1 MEKERENLS
10 RLSLS
15 EFKLAT
21 NKTLGYDMPRVSLK
35 VICTARFWIPI
46 YRRDKC
52 AIDIEGGGSF
62 IKSLTLS
69 FNIKSANFVQ
79 NVIIDNYHNLQS
91 PKYGFDVARH
101 MLAYFQSS
109 IFTCEQRLDSLVTV
123 TVTYPYPGAAVG
135 RLADF

>member
-1 MEKERENLS
+1 
-10 RLSLS
+10 
-15 EFKLAT
+15 
-21 NKTLGYDMPRVSLK
+21 MPRVSLK
-35 VICTARFWIPI
+35 VICTSRFWIPI

-52 AIDIEGGGSF
+52 AIDIEGGVL
-62 IKSLTLS
+62 LTLS

-79 NVIIDNYHNLQS
+79 NVIIDNYNNLQS